1 MPNANKK
8 PPGNIRFNKESPTEL
23 PKEKRFEDKVSTTD
37 PKYVM
42 SQDGSENPF
51 PKETSSVPIQK
62 KKTLPKTKSAPPSVP
77 SLETKPTKYSK
88 QTILDLHVST
98 SNENNKKW
106 EHIEVE
112 AEKRKIEIEPT
123 QNEPSMKTERKSGA
137 KKAPPS
143 VPSLE
148 TKPRKDSK
156 QVDIDLDEK
165 VNDTTYE
172 TYESD
177 ETCESYD
184 DKDNVTGEKE
194 KRSDLHIS
202 TSIEKKAPPAVPS
215 EKTKPTKDLEPVG
228 FDLDVK
234 EKSVNETLR
243 EKGYKC
249 EEKKGEISSGVKKK
263 PVVPPRT
270 AKSNLPSKPEP
281 SVVSQ
286 GLEKLGD
293 FEENKPQLKG
303 NRRTDLPPVPRK
315 SSKPALIFVE
325 QNSNVETQPEK
336 TINTEGGTG
345 SREMTLQRTKTIINK
360 FKKTNTTRLAEVQ
373 ESYDNDACQKDVDA
387 DVNEK
392 SKRARHAFKAAEEIM
407 TSEKTYVDVLKI
419 LDKFCKGVKEAFPD
433 IYNQGRT
440 TFFSVVPTLLT
451 LNSHLLEEFEDRIEN
466 WESRKKI
473 ADVLVAKANF
483 LKIYSEYIKNLQHS
497 RKLIEESIQK
507 FPPFAKFLAEFEKHP
522 VCQGL
527 GVGSHMIGPI
537 QRVPRYEL
545 LLKTYLKNQEEDSE
559 DFEDSQKAL
568 KIVLSVADAIDHSI
582 PAQERRMAM
591 HRLGYKDARELKSH
605 PWFQEF
611 GKHGWNA
618 LERKLIRP
626 PYVPTDVNPEKIP
639 TKEPKEGEL
648 EPPADVH
655 DYEIDSIFADFT
667 ATDLT
672 GSP

>member
-1 MPNANKK
+1 MKKGNRPLVPNANKK
-8 PPGNIRFNKESPTEL
+8 PPGNIRFNKESPTKL

-88 QTILDLHVST
+88 QTISDLHVST

-143 VPSLE
+143 VPSVE
-148 TKPRKDSK
+148 TKPRKDLK

-172 TYESD
+172 SFETYESY

-184 DKDNVTGEKE
+184 DKDKVTGEKE
-194 KRSDLHIS
+194 KRSDLNKS

-215 EKTKPTKDLEPVG
+215 EKTKPTKDSKQDG
-228 FDLDVK
+228 FVPDVK
-234 EKSVNETLR
+234 EKSVDETFK

-249 EEKKGEISSGVKKK
+249 EEKEKKEEISSGVKKK

-270 AKSNLPSKPEP
+270 AKSTLPSKPEP

-286 GLEKLGD
+286 GLDKLGD
-293 FEENKPQLKG
+293 SEKNRPQLKG

-315 SSKPALIFVE
+315 SSKPALTFVE
-325 QNSNVETQPEK
+325 AGQQNSNVETQPEK

-360 FKKTNTTRLAEVQ
+360 FKKTNTTRLAEAQ
-373 ESYDNDACQKDVDA
+373 ESNDNDACQKDVDA

-407 TSEKTYVDVLKI
+407 TSERTYVDVLKI
-419 LDKFCKGVKEAFPD
+419 LDKFCKGVKEAFPE
-433 IYNQGRT
+433 INVQGRT

-527 GVGSHMIGPI
+527 GVGSHMISPI

-545 LLKTYLKNQEEDSE
+545 LLKTYLKNQEEGSE

-568 KIVLSVADAIDHSI
+568 KIVSSVAEAIDHSI

-591 HRLGYKDARELKSH
+591 QRLDDKVKNNFELVKPGREL
-605 PWFQEF
+605 
-611 GKHGWNA
+611 
-618 LERKLIRP
+618 L
-626 PYVPTDVNPEKIP
+626 
-639 TKEPKEGEL
+639 KEGRLVNL
-648 EPPADVH
+648 EVREVPQPWQVLLVTDSLLFAYLKVLGNL
-655 DYEIDSIFADFT
+655 EILKNS
-667 ATDLT
+667 
-672 GSP
+672 